1 MYILPVPQQWEE
13 KDGLFLLDYHC
24 KIVVDATV
32 MEPVYDYVKLL
43 QEDLKKHLGYAPA
56 ITRGESSLGNIL
68 LELNSALLEEE
79 YHLNIC
85 KDDIHLLYGNKKG
98 LLYGIQTLRQMV
110 SQVGALLPCCE
121 IKDYPSI
128 TNRGYCFDVT
138 RGRVPTIESLKTLAD
153 KLSYYKMNQ
162 LHLYIEHSYL
172 FKNHSEVWRD
182 DTPLTAQDIMELDV
196 YCQRLNIELV
206 PSLSS
211 FGHLFKVLN
220 TKTYGVYCE
229 APNLAKEEFS
239 YHNRMSH
246 HTLDVSNEG
255 SIEFAKKQIEEFL
268 PLFTSEHFNICAD
281 ETYDLGKG
289 KSRELAEKEG
299 IQRLYLDFVKELCE
313 FVIEKGKRPMFWGD
327 IIVEFPE
334 AINELPKEVIC
345 LNWGYAPEQKENGTK
360 ALFDA
365 GAVQYVCPGVGGWNQ
380 FINLIESSY
389 HNITR
394 MCSYAHKYQAL
405 GILNTDWGDFGHINH
420 PEFSTTGLIYGA
432 AFSWNQNQLGFSDIN
447 RQVSCIEYGDN
458 SERFVDRIATSAT
471 MSVFDWWHIVMYK
484 EYGNTDLFTEETMAK
499 VLAAN
504 ETLQKIKRELYRGI
518 VFMKPEKRGLVKAY
532 LVAINGIE
540 IFNNIGAAIA
550 YEKYGVYKEVKK
562 EAIKD
567 LAIALEY
574 WFYDYKEVWRTV
586 SRESE
591 LYRLQEVIIW
601 YGDLLR
607 NLGC

>member
-13 KDGLFLLDYHC
+13 KEGLFLLDYHC
-24 KIVVDATV
+24 SVIVDATV
-32 MEPVYDYVKLL
+32 TEHIYDYTKLL
-43 QEDLKKHLGYAPA
+43 QKDLKKQLGYAPA
-56 ITRGESSLGNIL
+56 ITRGESSTGDIL
-68 LELNSALLEEE
+68 LVHNTSLLEEE

-85 KDDIHLLYGNKKG
+85 TEGIHLVFGSEKG

-121 IKDYPSI
+121 IKDYPAIS
-128 TNRGYCFDVT
+128 NRGYYFDVT
-138 RGRVPTIESLKTLAD
+138 RGRIPTMESLKALAD

-162 LHLYIEHSYL
+162 LQLYIEHSYL
-172 FKNHSEVWRD
+172 FKNQSEVWRD
-182 DTPLTAQDIMELDV
+182 DTPLTAQDIMELDA
-196 YCQRLNIELV
+196 YCRRLNIELV
-206 PSLSS
+206 PSVST
-211 FGHLFKVLN
+211 FGHLYKVLN

-229 APNLAKEEFS
+229 APELAKEEFS
-239 YHNRMSH
+239 FNDRMHH
-246 HTLDVSNEG
+246 HTLDVSNKG

-281 ETYDLGKG
+281 ETFDLGKG
-289 KSRELAEKEG
+289 KSRELAENKG
-299 IQRLYLDFVKELCE
+299 IHRLYLDFVKELCE

-327 IIVEFPE
+327 VIAGFPE
-334 AINELPKEVIC
+334 TIRELPKDVIC
-345 LNWGYAPEQKENGTK
+345 LNWGYAAEQRENETK

-405 GILNTDWGDFGHINH
+405 GVLNTDWGDFGHINH

-432 AFSWNQNQLGFSDIN
+432 AFSWNRNQLGFSDIN
-447 RQVSCIEYGDN
+447 RQISCIEYGDS
-458 SERFVDRIATSAT
+458 SERFVDRIARVAT
-471 MSVFDWWHIVMYK
+471 TSVFNWWHIVMYK
-484 EYGNTDLFTEETMAK
+484 EYGNTNFATEETIAR
-499 VLAAN
+499 VSVAN
-504 ETLQKIKRELYRGI
+504 EVLQKLKRELYEGI
-518 VFMKPEKRGLVKAY
+518 VFMKPEKRDLIKAY
-532 LVAINGIE
+532 LVAVTGIE
-540 IFNNIGAAIA
+540 LFNNIAATIA
-550 YEKYGVYKEVKK
+550 HEKYGVNGEVKK
-562 EAIKD
+562 E
-567 LAIALEY
+567 LAKELEY
-574 WFYDYKEVWRTV
+574 WFYDYKDIWRTV

-607 NLGC
+607 DMGC